1 MRISFG
7 LACLLL
13 LGTVLVVAAAVP
25 QTSESSL
32 EADAI
37 AAEIIQ
43 EEAGMSSIVIYW
55 LMMCVERCIRTK
67 A

>member
-1 MRISFG
+1 MRVSFG

-13 LGTVLVVAAAVP
+13 LGTVLVVAAALP
-25 QTSESSL
+25 QKSESSL

-43 EEAGMSSIVIYW
+43 EEAGM
-55 LMMCVERCIRTK
+55 
-67 A
+67 